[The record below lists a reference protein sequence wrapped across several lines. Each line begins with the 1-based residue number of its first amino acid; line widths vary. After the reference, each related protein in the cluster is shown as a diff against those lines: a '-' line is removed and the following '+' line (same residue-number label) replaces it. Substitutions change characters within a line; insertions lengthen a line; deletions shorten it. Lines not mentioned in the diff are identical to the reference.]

1 MLSPDKVVKIVLAK
15 IKEFYTAETF
25 IGGENDNVETIQG
38 SFTDEAINGIKLTEN
53 KSSSEMKS
61 TICNDTE
68 NDT

>member
-61 TICNDTE
+61 TVCNDTE

>member
-15 IKEFYTAETF
+15 TKEFYTAEIF

>member
-25 IGGENDNVETIQG
+25 IGGENNNVETIQG

-61 TICNDTE
+61 TICNDS
-68 NDT
+68 

>member
-15 IKEFYTAETF
+15 IKEFCTPESF
-25 IGGENDNVETIQG
+25 IGGENDKVETIQG

-61 TICNDTE
+61 TICNDS
-68 NDT
+68 

>member
-1 MLSPDKVVKIVLAK
+1 MLSPDKMVKIVLAK